1 MEDEKGSFHFK
12 KKWNRD
18 EAVKKIAL
26 AVYRY
31 DGLDKYEV
39 RDGWY
44 SLRAYIGTL
53 EIELESYK
61 RKEKDGVRV

>member
-1 MEDEKGSFHFK
+1 MDSVEAKEKWNIDEVFK
-12 KKWNRD
+12 K
-18 EAVKKIAL
+18 VTL

-44 SLRAYIGTL
+44 SLKAYIGTL

-61 RKEKDGVRV
+61 RKEKDGLRIQSK

>member
-1 MEDEKGSFHFK
+1 MDSIEAKEKWNIDEVFK
-12 KKWNRD
+12 K
-18 EAVKKIAL
+18 VTL

-44 SLRAYIGTL
+44 SLKAYIGTL

-61 RKEKDGVRV
+61 RKEKDGLRIQSK